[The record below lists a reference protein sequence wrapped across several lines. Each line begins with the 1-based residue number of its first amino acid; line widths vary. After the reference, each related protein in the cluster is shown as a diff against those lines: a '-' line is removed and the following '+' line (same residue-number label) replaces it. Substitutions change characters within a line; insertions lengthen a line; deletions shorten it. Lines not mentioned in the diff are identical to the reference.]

1 MPLTLDF
8 KLIGQIKILRVA
20 RKVGCKISKLK
31 LNRVCV
37 GVRVDPKDGK
47 KRVLKRNIQKTEK
60 LKV

>member
-47 KRVLKRNIQKTEK
+47 KGY
-60 LKV
+60 